1 MKPFL
6 GLGTETPPDERLS
19 TELETSESALRVAL
33 HRLRKRYGELV
44 HLCVLDLVADPSN
57 VDAEITD
64 LLNVLAN

>member
-1 MKPFL
+1 M
-6 GLGTETPPDERLS
+6 S

-57 VDAEITD
+57 VDAEIKG
-64 LLNVLAN
+64 LLDVLAK

>member
-1 MKPFL
+1 
-6 GLGTETPPDERLS
+6 LS

-33 HRLRKRYGELV
+33 HRLRKRYSELV